1 MLIKHFLNYRF
12 ISTISR
18 PGFWFITALLI
29 VITILHFSEISPF
42 NYFGDFSSALGLT
55 RHATDRLIY
64 LALIVWSGFIFG
76 WKGGITVFIIAMF
89 CMLAR
94 AIFISD
100 TPTDALF
107 ETGTTLI
114 VGILVIITFETLR
127 REREHRVELA
137 ALNEIISAASQSL
150 ELSQVLSSSVENIIT
165 KMKVDTVLLFLL
177 DHETSL
183 LSLAAHRGVSEKF
196 VTSIDTLRLG
206 EGFNGMVAQTGEAMY
221 VEDASV
227 DPRLTKI
234 VVVDEGLRSEYIV
247 PLKSKGR
254 VMGTLCT
261 ANRRQGEFKKEEQRT
276 LIAIG
281 NQIGVVLENAR
292 LFEKEREVARKLRIS
307 EERYRQLFESAND
320 AIWIND
326 MDGNII
332 SANDAAK
339 KMFGNKLDKLFYAD
353 QHSLLSG
360 ESLKK
365 ASEVRAK
372 LLNQELVEQ
381 PYELKMIMED
391 STEKF
396 FRLMTNVF
404 RVDNKPVGFQH
415 IARDYTQQIHMQDNL
430 RFYLEHF
437 TKAQEEERMRIA
449 HELHD
454 DTIQALVV
462 LSRELDILSLSKEG
476 ISIDKKI
483 QLENLRQQTNNIMAG
498 VRRLSQD
505 LRPPILDRLGLWAAL
520 EWLASGLETRSSIS
534 VDLKK
539 IGEDRRL
546 SSEAELLFFRIVQE
560 ALNNV
565 WKHSQAT
572 RAEVTLELGNSEAKV
587 IIKDNGKGFDIPYP
601 VDELTRRGKLGVA
614 GMNERA
620 SLMGGRVSIESK
632 SGKGTTITIEAPV

>member
-1 MLIKHFLNYRF
+1 
-12 ISTISR
+12 
-18 PGFWFITALLI
+18 
-29 VITILHFSEISPF
+29 
-42 NYFGDFSSALGLT
+42 
-55 RHATDRLIY
+55 
-64 LALIVWSGFIFG
+64 
-76 WKGGITVFIIAMF
+76 
-89 CMLAR
+89 
-94 AIFISD
+94 
-100 TPTDALF
+100 
-107 ETGTTLI
+107 
-114 VGILVIITFETLR
+114 
-127 REREHRVELA
+127 
-137 ALNEIISAASQSL
+137 
-150 ELSQVLSSSVENIIT
+150 
-165 KMKVDTVLLFLL
+165 
-177 DHETSL
+177 
-183 LSLAAHRGVSEKF
+183 
-196 VTSIDTLRLG
+196 
-206 EGFNGMVAQTGEAMY
+206 
-221 VEDASV
+221 
-227 DPRLTKI
+227 
-234 VVVDEGLRSEYIV
+234 
-247 PLKSKGR
+247 
-254 VMGTLCT
+254 
-261 ANRRQGEFKKEEQRT
+261 
-276 LIAIG
+276 
-281 NQIGVVLENAR
+281 
-292 LFEKEREVARKLRIS
+292 
-307 EERYRQLFESAND
+307 
-320 AIWIND
+320 
-326 MDGNII
+326 
-332 SANDAAK
+332 
-339 KMFGNKLDKLFYAD
+339 MFGNKLDKLFYAD
-353 QHSLLSG
+353 QHSLLSM

-372 LLNQELVEQ
+372 LLNQELIEQ

-462 LSRELDILSLSKEG
+462 LSRELDMLSLSKEG
-476 ISIDKKI
+476 ISEDKKI
-483 QLENLRQQTNNIMAG
+483 HLENLRQQTNNIMAG

-572 RAEVTLELGNSEAKV
+572 RAEVILELGNSEAKV

-601 VDELTRRGKLGVA
+601 ADELTRRGKLGVA
-614 GMNERA
+614 GMRERA
-620 SLMGGRVSIESK
+620 SLMDGRMSIESI